1 MIKYISMIKFRLR
14 FIIRDEAL
22 LAQDLF
28 DVLNQYKL
36 QLELIDPKGPD
47 VIVTGMAH
55 DILAFKNAFSDG
67 PFDPYHMEAIGD
79 ND

>member
-1 MIKYISMIKFRLR
+1 MQFRLR
-14 FIIRDEAL
+14 FIIRDDSL
-22 LAQDLF
+22 PAQDLF
-28 DVLNQYKL
+28 DMLNRYKL
-36 QLELIDPKGPD
+36 KLELIDPKGPE